1 MVCDCLL
8 MKEERARGLMG
19 CGEDCLNR
27 MLMIECGS
35 RCPLGEHCS
44 NKRFQK
50 VCCHIFQLFS
60 ESDFFI
66 YFFQKQ
72 YMKLTPFKTEKKGWG
87 LMTLESIPA

>member
-8 MKEERARGLMG
+8 LKEERARGLMG

-50 VCCHIFQLFS
+50 V
-60 ESDFFI
+60 
-66 YFFQKQ
+66 
-72 YMKLTPFKTEKKGWG
+72 
-87 LMTLESIPA
+87 

>member
-50 VCCHIFQLFS
+50 VCHPLS
-60 ESDFFI
+60 SN
-66 YFFQKQ
+66 
-72 YMKLTPFKTEKKGWG
+72 
-87 LMTLESIPA
+87 

>member
-1 MVCDCLL
+1 

-50 VCCHIFQLFS
+50 VCCHIFQLFRD
-60 ESDFFI
+60 SDFFI
-66 YFFQKQ
+66 YFFSETIHEIDSVQNRKER
-72 YMKLTPFKTEKKGWG
+72 LGSDDT
-87 LMTLESIPA
+87 